1 MAKRKQSK
9 WVRGIWS
16 AAGLLFICG
25 AVYFFIHGIHTYVQ
39 QIDQRDWRATT
50 ATVINVN
57 KRRESSGGRRTR
69 SHHTVYDIY
78 YQYEADGGL
87 YTDVIYGMNAGKKYG
102 ESFAVKYDPE
112 APQNATHHLQPDPG
126 VVASGVLGALV
137 FGTIGLCLVRSAV
150 FKRKQAPRRRKK
162 AAGALADGHGKPT

>member
-39 QIDQRDWRATT
+39 QIDRGTGGPQRQRLSMSTSAGKAAAD
-50 ATVINVN
+50 
-57 KRRESSGGRRTR
+57 GRTR

-126 VVASGVLGALV
+126 
-137 FGTIGLCLVRSAV
+137 
-150 FKRKQAPRRRKK
+150 
-162 AAGALADGHGKPT
+162 